1 MATRK
6 NNGADPEWRTNIL
19 DATRRCLTAKGFHDV
34 TIEDICRASLTPRS
48 LLYRYFDAKDAIL
61 SETVERSTR
70 ETLAVI
76 SELIRGASSGGESIP
91 QLVDLTESILSAPGT
106 FDIGRF
112 NIEWWAWSSRNE
124 AGLLGFRQAW
134 REWREALANVIRH
147 DVGDDAPEETV
158 QAMASLMLAIF
169 NGLLLHATL
178 EGEELDLEL
187 IMRLQRY
194 GWEGIMERVDKEEP
208 QPKTLRKKRAR

>member
-1 MATRK
+1 MARK
-6 NNGADPEWRTNIL
+6 PSNGADPQWRNNIL
-19 DATRRCLTAKGFHDV
+19 EATRRCLSAKGFHDV
-34 TIEDICRASLTPRS
+34 TIDDITRGSLTPRS
-48 LLYRYFDAKDAIL
+48 VLYRYFQNKDALLDETFQRSSQQTL
-61 SETVERSTR
+61 SIMAQVLSGTDAGSGSAAQLIELLEPV
-70 ETLAVI
+70 LA
-76 SELIRGASSGGESIP
+76 SP
-91 QLVDLTESILSAPGT
+91 SA

-112 NIEWWAWSSRNE
+112 NIEWWAWSARSE
-124 AGLLGFRQAW
+124 IGLKGFRQVW
-134 REWREALANVIRH
+134 REWRETLMPVVRSEL
-147 DVGDDAPEETV
+147 GEDAPEETV

-178 EGEELDLEL
+178 EGEELDLDL